1 MTAESTQERRDRN
14 GTSGD
19 RDDAGEI
26 SRLLRAVEREEE
38 GAFDALVELVYDDL
52 LEIAR
57 RHLRREAPG
66 HTLDTAAVLHEA
78 YLRLASSV
86 EGPWEDRT
94 HFFATASRVMRH
106 LLVDHARKRRAKKRG
121 DEAVQVSLREELADA
136 PGPSPI
142 DLLALH
148 EALEGLEEKNG
159 RMARVVECRFFGGLT
174 VRETAEALGMS
185 VRSVE
190 RDWTRARAHLYL
202 ALSPDEESSTIP

>member
-1 MTAESTQERRDRN
+1 M
-14 GTSGD
+14 TSGEPNYD
-19 RDDAGEI
+19 TEWDEATRTGQV
-26 SRLLRAVEREEE
+26 SRLLRAVDRQEE
-38 GAFDALVELVYDDL
+38 GAFDALVEAVYDDL

-57 RHLRREAPG
+57 RHMRREAPG

-78 YLRLASSV
+78 YVRLASSA

-121 DEAVQVSLREELADA
+121 DEAAQISLREELADGT
-136 PGPSPI
+136 GPSRI

-148 EALEGLEEKNG
+148 EALEQLEAKNE

-174 VRETAEALGMS
+174 VRETADALGTS

-202 ALSPDEESSTIP
+202 ALYPDEGATPSS

>member
-1 MTAESTQERRDRN
+1 MTPQ
-14 GTSGD
+14 GSGNHH
-19 RDDAGEI
+19 DAADTRAGHV
-26 SRLLRAVEREEE
+26 SRLLRAVDQEEE
-38 GAFDALVELVYDDL
+38 GAFDALVEAVYDDL

-57 RHLRREAPG
+57 RHMKREAAG

-78 YLRLASSV
+78 YLRLASSA

-121 DEAVQVSLREELADA
+121 DEAARVSLREELAD
-136 PGPSPI
+136 GTGTSQI

-148 EALEGLEEKNG
+148 EALETLEARNE

-174 VRETAEALGMS
+174 VQETAQALDTS

-202 ALSPDEESSTIP
+202 ALFPEEGAPPGS